1 MEVSGVTVILLFSW
15 SMCTAHQAITKSTFC
30 SCSISYALHNKNV
43 HIFPPATLTMM
54 TPHQSMLTL
63 VLTVIVLALP
73 STGTILTVQPN
84 STTPCDNEPCFTLSE
99 YVQNRSKYFNT
110 SNITLQ
116 FLPGDHTLDSNLIIA
131 DIQHLNILG
140 NGSSPT
146 PSRVE
151 CTGSNV
157 GFEFRKIS
165 EVRVRDMTFTLCG
178 RSHTTYYFE
187 YRYFL
192 SYAVR
197 FESVRHIE
205 VIDCDFHDNY
215 GSALGIFNSR
225 VSFSGNNTFS
235 SNCRRRYSGCFGGGI
250 YVEASEANFSGIAT
264 FDGNSGSDG
273 GGIHAWNNSVVIFSG
288 STSFKENSATFGGG
302 IRARYNSDVSFSG
315 NTSFKENSAVI
326 GGGIHARDN
335 SDVSFSGNTSFKENS
350 AGLGGGIYAWDNS
363 DVSFSGSTSF
373 RENSARDSGGGI
385 CAFDNSDVS
394 FSGSTSFR
402 ENSASFGGGGGI
414 YAHGNSDVSFSGS
427 TSFRENSARDS
438 GGGIYARNN
447 SDVSFSGT
455 GTISDNIARDGGGF
469 WSKISTIELS
479 GNITVRNNTA
489 QQYGGGIYMNTFDQ
503 KATVIGGG
511 IYMKTTNLKLTGTN
525 KFTDNSA
532 REGGGIYAVKNSNLE
547 FDGMNIFDTNKAT
560 DSGGGIYMEKT
571 NLSLAG
577 TNNFTDNSA
586 RDGGG
591 IYAAENSNLD
601 FDGMNTFDT
610 NRAGIRGG
618 GIWMDN
624 GNLIFNGNNSVV
636 RCTAGIDG
644 GGIGIYNV
652 TINLQGNIKFISN
665 LARRGGGISA
675 RRSTFSFTNSSHFS
689 NNSATDTGGGIST
702 SISTLTFSG
711 INTFENN
718 SADLGGGIYMLNS
731 SFHFLGK
738 NNFILN
744 HARRDGGGIYGR
756 GDGTV
761 NMSGSNSFHDNK
773 AERGGG
779 IFLESCNFTTWRRNC
794 STNCNSKVTVQT
806 NIFERNTAEN
816 DGGGICIIK
825 GILNLSGS
833 NNFYDNEAEMGGAM
847 FIEDG
852 RLWLSGSSLFHKN
865 KGTTGGGLYSF
876 KSVFEVSGMYNFTAN
891 SVLNAGGG
899 FAAVYSTLYLSGKT
913 NFQSNSA
920 LSGGAMY
927 MEDTQ
932 VNLNGTN
939 HFIHDSAHYEG
950 GAVYMRGGKIN
961 ISGRNVFEHNSAAM
975 RGGSFFATCVVIN
988 ITGIITVCNSTSPEG
1003 AGVHV
1008 VSSSI
1013 IFEGKTQFQN
1023 NWAQYGGTVFLENSN
1038 FIFDPESGSS
1048 FINNTALHGGAM
1060 HLDHRS
1066 RMYIHPLACMLFENN
1081 TAKEYGG
1088 AIYVIDVIGTH
1099 TCPPSLV
1106 LPSRNECFA
1115 HMISNELSETGRINL
1130 TFQGNTAGESGS
1142 VLYGGMLNKCNNSY
1156 YALHLFNSSIKD
1168 ETKVAAISSD
1178 PVLCFCTEGG
1188 PHDRECDEEKRID
1201 AFPGQKVNVSVIA
1214 VDQTDTPIQTAIHTG
1229 LISDEKHNSRVCEA
1243 FSQEKEGLCT
1253 NRSYTITSPNTTSKL
1268 LLYPTAVSGSS
1279 TPAVLN
1285 TTFQNCPIGFEKS
1298 NSTNEC
1304 ICDHRLQ
1311 IFNITCNIDSQTL
1324 LRTGEMS
1331 FWVNASYDN
1340 GSFNG
1345 YITHPQC
1352 PLNYCTKESKHINMN
1367 NPDEQCDSNHS
1378 GLLCGSCKENFSF
1391 ILGGSQCRKCSNEYL
1406 ALLIPFA
1413 LAGVALVILLFVLN
1427 MTVTTGTLH
1436 GLIFYAN
1443 IVAANHQIFFPL
1455 DTNIVARIFIAWLN
1469 LDLGIETC
1477 FYHGMDAYCKL
1488 WLQFVFPLYIWG
1500 IVGFLIYISRRS
1512 PRLTRL
1518 LGTHPVPVLDTLFLL
1533 SYTKLLR
1540 TIITAL
1546 SLTTLQYPNS
1556 DSRVVWLYDPSV
1568 PFHKLIP
1575 FVLVALIFLVLF
1587 LFPYTL
1593 LLLLGQWLE
1602 TRTKCRPLSCW
1613 NKYPRLKLRLKTILD
1628 PYHAPYNSEC
1638 RYWTG
1643 LFLLLRCF
1651 LFLVS
1656 AFNVSG
1662 DKNSANLLA
1671 ILIIVIVSF
1680 VVFGLSGRVYKSWC
1694 LNALEVSFLLNLGV
1708 FTAGT
1713 YHVSLTAGNQ
1723 AAITYTSVGVAF
1735 TTFVGIVAYHAYLRL
1750 KPWQLQCTIYCNKN
1764 EDDKTN
1770 INEENDTI
1778 QNNQLQTRP
1787 QAAPVTTIVD
1797 LRELRSPLNLITN

>member
-84 STTPCDNEPCFTLSE
+84 SLTPCDNEPCFTLSE
-99 YVQNRSKYFNT
+99 YVQNGSKYFNT

-116 FLPGDHTLDSNLIIA
+116 FLPGNHILDSNLTIA

-140 NGSSPT
+140 NGSSQT

-157 GFEFRKIS
+157 GFEFRNIS
-165 EVRVRDMTFTLCG
+165 EVRVRDMTFTSCE
-178 RSHTTYYFE
+178 RSHTIYFRRSKLE
-187 YRYFL
+187 KSAY
-192 SYAVR
+192 YAVR
-197 FESVRHIE
+197 FESVQHIE
-205 VIDCDFHDNY
+205 VIDCVFHDNHDT
-215 GSALGIFNSR
+215 ALGIFNSSA
-225 VSFSGNNTFS
+225 VFSGNNKFS
-235 SNCRRRYSGCFGGGI
+235 SNCRRCPYSIECLPSLGCFGGGI
-250 YVEASEANFSGIAT
+250 YIEASEANFSGIAI
-264 FDGNSGSDG
+264 FDRNSGSLGGGIYARYNSDVSFSGSTSFRENSAILGGGIYAQDNSDVSYSGSTSFKENSARYDG
-273 GGIHAWNNSVVIFSG
+273 GGISAYRNSDVSFSG
-288 STSFKENSATFGGG
+288 STSFKENSARYDGGG
-302 IRARYNSDVSFSG
+302 ISAYRNSDVSFSG
-315 NTSFKENSAVI
+315 NTSFKENSAVRY
-326 GGGIHARDN
+326 GGGI
-335 SDVSFSGNTSFKENS
+335 F
-350 AGLGGGIYAWDNS
+350 
-363 DVSFSGSTSF
+363 
-373 RENSARDSGGGI
+373 
-385 CAFDNSDVS
+385 
-394 FSGSTSFR
+394 
-402 ENSASFGGGGGI
+402 AS
-414 YAHGNSDVSFSGS
+414 
-427 TSFRENSARDS
+427 R
-438 GGGIYARNN
+438 N

-455 GTISDNIARDGGGF
+455 GTISDNRAREGGGI
-469 WSKISTIELS
+469 WSYSSTIELT
-479 GNITVRNNTA
+479 GNIRNNTA
-489 QQYGGGIYMNTFDQ
+489 EQYGGGIYM
-503 KATVIGGG
+503 
-511 IYMKTTNLKLTGTN
+511 
-525 KFTDNSA
+525 
-532 REGGGIYAVKNSNLE
+532 RR
-547 FDGMNIFDTNKAT
+547 
-560 DSGGGIYMEKT
+560 T

-586 RDGGG
+586 REGGG
-591 IYAAENSNLD
+591 ISAAENSNLD
-601 FDGMNTFDT
+601 FDGVNTFDT

-624 GNLIFNGNNSVV
+624 GNLILNGNNSIV
-636 RCTAGIDG
+636 RCTAGTEG
-644 GGIGIYNV
+644 GGISLYNV
-652 TINLQGNIKFISN
+652 TINLPGNNKFTSN
-665 LARRGGGISA
+665 SAKSGGGISA
-675 RRSTFSFTNSSHFS
+675 RWSRFSFTNSSHFS
-689 NNSATDTGGGIST
+689 NNSAADTGGGIST
-702 SISTLTFSG
+702 SISTLAFSG
-711 INTFENN
+711 KITFDNN
-718 SADLGGGIYMLNS
+718 FADLGGGIYMINS
-731 SFHFLGK
+731 SLDFFGK
-738 NNFILN
+738 NYFKLN

-756 GDGTV
+756 GDCTV
-761 NMSGSNSFHDNK
+761 
-773 AERGGG
+773 
-779 IFLESCNFTTWRRNC
+779 
-794 STNCNSKVTVQT
+794 
-806 NIFERNTAEN
+806 
-816 DGGGICIIK
+816 
-825 GILNLSGS
+825 NLSGF
-833 NNFYDNEAEMGGAM
+833 NNFYDNEAEMGGGM

-852 RLWLSGSSLFHKN
+852 RLWLSGSSMFHNN

-876 KSVFEVSGMYNFTAN
+876 KSGLEFYGVYNFTAN

-899 FAAVYSTLYLSGKT
+899 FFTTYSTVVLAGNT
-913 NFQSNSA
+913 TFEGNSA
-920 LSGGAMY
+920 LTGGAMY

-932 VNLNGTN
+932 VNMTGTS
-939 HFIHDSAHYEG
+939 HFSHDSARHEG
-950 GAVYMRGGKIN
+950 GAIYIQGGKMN
-961 ISGRNVFEHNSAAM
+961 ISGENLFEHNSAAM
-975 RGGSFFATCVVIN
+975 RGGALFAACTTIN
-988 ITGIITVCNSTSPEG
+988 FTGITIICNSTSPEG
-1003 AGVHV
+1003 AAIHG

-1023 NWAQYGGTVFLENSN
+1023 NFAQYGGAMFSENSN
-1038 FIFDPESGSS
+1038 FTFGKNKKAKLCHHCRTFPGFDSEPGSS
-1048 FINNTALHGGAM
+1048 FISNSAVRGGAM
-1060 HLDHRS
+1060 HLDHQS
-1066 RMYIHPLACMLFENN
+1066 SMYIHPLACMLFENN
-1081 TAKEYGG
+1081 TANEYGG
-1088 AIYVIDVIGTH
+1088 AIYVVDITGNS
-1099 TCPPSLV
+1099 TCPPVLD
-1106 LPSRNECFA
+1106 LPSRNECFVY
-1115 HMISNELSETGRINL
+1115 MISDEISEPGRINL
-1130 TFQGNTAGESGS
+1130 TFQGNIAGKRGS
-1142 VLYGGMLNKCNNSY
+1142 VLYGGMLNKCNSSY
-1156 YALHLFNSSIKD
+1156 LEENALHLFNSSIKD

-1178 PVLCFCTEGG
+1178 PMLCFCTEGG
-1188 PHDRECDEEKRID
+1188 PHDRECDEEKSMN
-1201 AFPGQKVNVSVIA
+1201 AFPGQNVNVSVIA
-1214 VDQTDTPIQTAIHTG
+1214 IDQTDTPIKTAIHTD

-1253 NRSYTITSPNTTSKL
+1253 KRSYTITSPNTTSEL

-1285 TTFQNCPIGFEKS
+1285 ITFQNCPIGFEKS

-1391 ILGGSQCRKCSNEYL
+1391 ILGGSQCWKCSNEYL

-1455 DTNIVARIFIAWLN
+1455 GTNIVAKIFIAWLN

-1488 WLQFVFPLYIWG
+1488 WLQFVFLLYIWV

-1518 LGTHPVPVLDTLFLL
+1518 LGTHPVAVLDTLFLL

-1546 SLTTLQYPNS
+1546 SLTTLQYPNN
-1556 DSRVVWLYDPSV
+1556 DSRIVWLYDPSV
-1568 PFHKLIP
+1568 PFQKFIP
-1575 FVLVALIFLVLF
+1575 FILVALIFLVLF

-1602 TRTKCRPLSCW
+1602 TKTKCRPLSCL

-1628 PYHAPYNSEC
+1628 PYHAPYKSEC

-1671 ILIIVIVSF
+1671 ILIIVIVSL

-1694 LNALEVSFLLNLGV
+1694 LNALELLFLLNLGV
-1708 FTAGT
+1708 FTAST
-1713 YHVSLTAGNQ
+1713 YHVSLTAGDQ
-1723 AAITYTSVGVAF
+1723 AAITYTSVGVSF
-1735 TTFVGIVAYHAYLRL
+1735 TTFVGIVAYHAYLQL
-1750 KPWQLQCTIYCNKN
+1750 KPWKLQCTIYCNTNK
-1764 EDDKTN
+1764 DDKTN

-1778 QNNQLQTRP
+1778 QNNQLQTQP
-1787 QAAPVTTIVD
+1787 QAAPTTTIVD
-1797 LRELRSPLNLITN
+1797 LHELRSPLNLITN